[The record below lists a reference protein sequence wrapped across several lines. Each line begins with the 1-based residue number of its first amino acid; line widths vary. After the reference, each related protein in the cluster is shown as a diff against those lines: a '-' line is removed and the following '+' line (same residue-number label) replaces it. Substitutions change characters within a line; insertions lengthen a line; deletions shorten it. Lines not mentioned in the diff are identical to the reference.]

1 MDLHAAEAALRQQE
15 SLREVIEAIS
25 SELELRVLLTKI
37 VLYACTLLDAQRGT
51 IGLVVDGQMKTEA
64 VFNMPDGELGTMAP
78 LGVGLAG
85 QVLAAGQ
92 PVRLQR
98 YGDVS
103 EPLGTD
109 LLEDAVLGCPIDWHG
124 ETIGFF
130 GVGAKAP
137 RQFNEQDM
145 ETLSTF
151 ARHAAVA
158 IVNAQLFEREQRRL
172 ARATAMTRIGSLM
185 TSSLSLEE
193 VLQTTVDAIHQT
205 LHYNTI
211 DIFLIDEND
220 PESLVLRARSGID
233 VDIRPGEFSLR
244 CGEGNV
250 GRAAQLRTPIYSPD
264 TSQDP
269 NYIPVP
275 GAEHLSSELALPIIA
290 SGQMVGVLN
299 VEAEN
304 RISQDDTEGLEVIS
318 SQLAAAITN
327 AQLFAKTEETL
338 SEIQLLYE
346 TSRRMSSALDIH
358 EVVEAYLEQVAL
370 QRRHSCTVFIF
381 DHDAAG
387 KRKEIILLGRWRPEE
402 GVSYPHATH
411 PYFHDDFDD
420 ILDAGQ
426 VVTITDVATDPRA
439 SDQLKN
445 NQLTAGR
452 PALALIPLIVRGRRI
467 GGVSLNHTSCYA
479 WQKTDL
485 RPYQVT
491 AAQLAI
497 ALESRQ
503 QQHLLAEQEQRLA
516 VAEERRRLSREL
528 HDSVT
533 QILFGM
539 TLVAQSVG
547 PAMKKD
553 VAEGEARVAKMLS
566 LAQQARAEMRALL
579 VELRSPT
586 TYHHLSDTERLARD
600 GLVATL
606 QHVTQQLASTQTPR
620 LEIVLEA
627 ACYSSQP
634 AQVEAALLRIVQEAL
649 NNTIK
654 HAGAS
659 QVIISLEVTDICLV
673 SIRDNGRGFTVSED
687 TPADVT
693 LGGRKVARPHKQ
705 PSGTAT
711 KPSHFGLDTMRE
723 RAEAIGGVLT
733 VSSSL
738 GKGTHVRVV
747 APAQASRKDSK
758 LT

>member
-98 YGDVS
+98 YGDVN
-103 EPLGTD
+103 EPLGTG

-130 GVGAKAP
+130 GVGARAP
-137 RQFNEQDM
+137 RQFSTQDM
-145 ETLSTF
+145 DTLSTF

-193 VLQTTVDAIHQT
+193 ILQTTVDAIHQT

-211 DIFLIDEND
+211 DIFLVDGSD
-220 PESLVLRARSGID
+220 SGCLVLRARSAAD
-233 VDIRPGEFSLR
+233 SDIPGRIKPGEFRLR
-244 CGEGNV
+244 LGKGNV
-250 GRAAQLRTPIYSPD
+250 GRAAQLCKPIYSPD
-264 TSQDP
+264 ISQDP
-269 NYIPVP
+269 HYIAVP
-275 GAEHLSSELALPIIA
+275 GAEHLTSELALPIIA
-290 SGQMVGVLN
+290 SGQMLGVLN
-299 VEAEN
+299 VEAET

-381 DHDAAG
+381 DYDDDG
-387 KRKEIILLGRWRPEE
+387 KRNNIIILGRWRPEE
-402 GVSYPHATH
+402 GVSYRHTTH

-439 SDQLKN
+439 SGELKQ
-445 NQLTAGR
+445 NQLTVGR
-452 PALALIPLIVRGRRI
+452 PALALIPLIVQGRRI
-467 GGVSLNHTSCYA
+467 GGVSLNHTSSYA
-479 WQKTDL
+479 WQQTDL

-503 QQHLLAEQEQRLA
+503 QQHLLAEQEQSLA

-553 VAEGEARVAKMLS
+553 VTEGEARVAKMLS

-586 TYHHLSDTERLARD
+586 TYRHLSDTERLTRD
-600 GLVATL
+600 GLVTTL
-606 QHVTQQLASTQTPR
+606 QHVTQQLANTQTPR

-627 ACYSSQP
+627 AAYSPQAP
-634 AQVEAALLRIVQEAL
+634 QVEAALLRIIQEAL
-649 NNTIK
+649 NNIIK
-654 HAGAS
+654 HARAS
-659 QVIISLEVTDICLV
+659 RVTILLETTDICLV
-673 SIRDNGRGFTVSED
+673 SVRDNGRGFVVPED
-687 TPADVT
+687 TLADVT
-693 LGGRKVARPHKQ
+693 LGGRKVVQAYQ
-705 PSGTAT
+705 QQLASA
-711 KPSHFGLDTMRE
+711 KPNSHFGLHTMRE

-733 VSSSL
+733 VSSKP
-738 GKGTHVRVV
+738 GEGTHVRVV
-747 APAQASRKDSK
+747 VPVQTDR
-758 LT
+758 

>member
-92 PVRLQR
+92 PLRLQR
-98 YGDVS
+98 YGDIN
-103 EPLGTD
+103 EPLGND

-137 RQFNEQDM
+137 RQFSEQDID
-145 ETLSTF
+145 TLSTF

-193 VLQTTVDAIHQT
+193 ILQTTVDAVHQT

-211 DIFLIDEND
+211 DIFLVADND
-220 PESLVLRARSGID
+220 PATLVLRARSGID
-233 VDIRPGEFSLR
+233 ADIIPGEYRLCF
-244 CGEGNV
+244 GQGNV
-250 GRAAQLRTPIYSPD
+250 GRAAQLRKPIYSPD
-264 TSQDP
+264 ISQDP
-269 NYIPVP
+269 HYIAVP

-290 SGQMVGVLN
+290 SGQMLGVLN
-299 VEAEN
+299 VEAET

-381 DHDAAG
+381 DYDAAG
-387 KRKEIILLGRWRPEE
+387 KRREIILLGRWQPEE
-402 GVSYPHATH
+402 GVSYPHSTH

-439 SDQLKN
+439 SQELKD
-445 NQLTAGR
+445 NQLAIGR

-467 GGVSLNHTSCYA
+467 GGVALNHTDCYA

-491 AAQLAI
+491 AAQLAT

-516 VAEERRRLSREL
+516 VSEERRRLSREL

-586 TYHHLSDTERLARD
+586 TYHYLSDTERLTRD
-600 GLVATL
+600 GLVPTL
-606 QHVTQQLASTQTPR
+606 QHVAQQLANTQTPR

-627 ACYSSQP
+627 AAYRSQP
-634 AQVEAALLRIVQEAL
+634 PQIEAALLRIVQEAL
-649 NNTIK
+649 NNIIK
-654 HAGAS
+654 HAQAS
-659 QVIISLEVTDICLV
+659 RVTILLEATDICLV
-673 SIRDNGRGFTVSED
+673 SVRDNGCGFTVPQD
-687 TPADVT
+687 TLADVT
-693 LGGRKVARPHKQ
+693 LGGRTVVQ
-705 PSGTAT
+705 PYQQLVTST
-711 KPSHFGLDTMRE
+711 KPNSHFGLHTMRE
-723 RAEAIGGVLT
+723 RAEAVGGVLT
-733 VSSSL
+733 VSSSP
-738 GKGTHVRVV
+738 GKGTHVQVV
-747 APAQASRKDSK
+747 APIAN
-758 LT
+758 